1 MNDPVLNRK
10 MFRNKARHLE
20 QMRTGNI
27 VHALTGLGVS
37 KGIEYGVK
45 YGPRILPAAH
55 KAWKSYR
62 AARAVPNVARA
73 QPAKEGGRTLWPFG
87 KGAGGPKSVA
97 QVFRH
102 KFPKTTAGITG
113 ALGADFIWE
122 GGKDIYQGIRDKEY
136 GKAVGGLGSMAL
148 GFPIVGRGAHIFS
161 KAKKWTKGTK
171 WAAKIGKH
179 ARAKSWKDP
188 KLWGPL
194 AAIGGGAGYSM
205 YTGEGEA
212 ADLAADE
219 QNLIFNIARKL
230 AIDEGAKEINDDHW
244 KNAIEIY
251 ENQFAAREGQVGI
264 EGDFDRGNPNEMNIF
279 NNKYDEMVAEE
290 INPKGVPS
298 GDEAEILAAQENTN
312 KVTQTEGLKNKFD
325 NSTDGSAKARF
336 LEFRQSI
343 SDLTGAQGPDRDL
356 LIMKLASGMMSNK
369 TSEKGLRGFMDVV
382 GQSTGPVTDTAI
394 ALNESQRKFN
404 NDLAVAFLKVEAE
417 KAKEGTGMKMAG
429 AQKRFIAQDD
439 PDCAAKGTCSPYGF
453 KVFMGQYD
461 TATGQI
467 YEDMGDQQYVLATG
481 NPQEITNVS
490 QTDLTKHRSGMLN
503 AATAYDMS
511 NWVRHYM
518 DNNLKG
524 WEGNIKLKLADWID
538 LSDNVNSNA
547 NKYTGGMDVNA
558 FVAQNVLS
566 AENLYGADDLVWTKT
581 GRKREGDLI
590 LEQYR
595 EEEQN
600 IKEKMP
606 KYAKEEGWD
615 INENQLAQ
623 LTKAALIEN
632 RLKYIVANANKSQDR
647 LTRWDIE
654 NAENSTQV
662 LPFINIF
669 SGKSWTAN
677 TINSRMDTLMLEMQA
692 SFAKAAKNYQ
702 QAGGTNN
709 FILNFKN
716 IPYIQKFLFN
726 QEVEQQS
733 ENEMVSNLES
743 IPIPGI

>member
-1 MNDPVLNRK
+1 MNDPVLNRR

-27 VHALTGLGVS
+27 PRAWQGFAMNWGP
-37 KGIEYGVK
+37 KIYQYGSRVV
-45 YGPRILPAAH
+45 PAA
-55 KAWKSYR
+55 KKGWQSFR
-62 AARAVPNVARA
+62 QARAVPNAQRT
-73 QPAKEGGRTLWPFG
+73 QPATGGLRTLWPFG
-87 KGAGGPKSVA
+87 KGAGGPRAMSEVIRKSHPGKIGTA
-97 QVFRH
+97 QAV
-102 KFPKTTAGITG
+102 
-113 ALGADFIWE
+113 LGGDLMYQ
-122 GGKDIYQGIRDKEY
+122 GGKTVYQGVKDKEP
-136 GKAVGGLGSMAL
+136 GQIAMGLGEVAFGL
-148 GFPIVGRGAHIFS
+148 PLLGRGSHYVS
-161 KAKKWTKGTK
+161 KALKSKKGTE
-171 WAAKIGKH
+171 WASKVSGKV
-179 ARAKSWKDP
+179 RPKKGWKDP
-188 KLWGPL
+188 KLL
-194 AAIGGGAGYSM
+194 APIALTGGGAGYS
-205 YTGEGEA
+205 YATGEGEP
-212 ADLAADE
+212 DQLAADE

-230 AIDEGAKEINDDHW
+230 AIDSGAEEISDEHW
-244 KNAIEIY
+244 NSALQIY
-251 ENQFAAREGQVGI
+251 ENQFAAKEGQVGI

-298 GDEAEILAAQENTN
+298 DDEAAVLAAQENTN
-312 KVTQTEGLKNKFD
+312 KVTQAEGLKNKFD

-429 AQKRFIAQDD
+429 AQKRFIMQDAA
-439 PDCAAKGTCSPYGF
+439 DCAEKGTCSPFGF

-467 YEDMGDQQYVLATG
+467 YEDIGNQQYVLATG
-481 NPQEITNVS
+481 NPQELTNIS
-490 QTDLTKHRSGMLN
+490 QTNLAKYRSGMLN
-503 AATAYDMS
+503 SATAYDMS
-511 NWVRHYM
+511 SWVRQYM
-518 DNNLKG
+518 DDNLKG
-524 WEGNIKLKLADWID
+524 WKGNIKLKLADWIN
-538 LSDNVNSNA
+538 LSDTVNSNS
-547 NKYTGGMDVNA
+547 NKYTGGMDINTFLA
-558 FVAQNVLS
+558 EDVLS
-566 AENLYGADDLVWTKT
+566 GENLYGPNDLVWTKT

-632 RLKYIVANANKSQDR
+632 RLKYIVANANKTADR

-677 TINSRMDTLMLEMQA
+677 TINSRMDTLMLEMEA

-733 ENEMVSNLES
+733 GNEMVSNLES